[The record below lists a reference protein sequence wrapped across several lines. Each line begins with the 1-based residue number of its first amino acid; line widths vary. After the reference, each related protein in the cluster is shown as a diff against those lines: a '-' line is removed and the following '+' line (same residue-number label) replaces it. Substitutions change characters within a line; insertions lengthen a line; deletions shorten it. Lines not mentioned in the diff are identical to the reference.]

1 MKKKSSNNKLIPP
14 DKNWFQLLTENS
26 LTGAYILRQN
36 EFLYV
41 NHAILKLFGYTYDEF
56 INELSPADLTH
67 DDDKKLLEKNI
78 RKRVDGE
85 TDTIHYSFRGIRK
98 DKKIIICEV
107 LGKRIDIDG
116 SPAIIGT
123 LIDIT
128 ERKKV
133 EEDLLIAKEKA
144 ETADKLKT
152 EFISQISH
160 EIRTPLNNILAY
172 VSLIREEVEDKLS
185 PELAEGF
192 KIIDKS
198 TFRLIK
204 TIDQL
209 LNLSKVQTGNY
220 HVNPEYLDLN
230 EDILEDLF
238 MEFFSKAKQ
247 KGTEIVY
254 ESLTNKKILGDKY
267 LIQQLFANLIEN
279 SVKYT
284 ETGKIVIKI
293 YLNPE
298 QNVAVDITDTGIG
311 ISEDF
316 LPFIFDSFSQDED
329 VREKNYE
336 GSGLGLS
343 LVKKYAELNKAEVL
357 VKSIKNKGT
366 TFTIVFNNH

>member
-1 MKKKSSNNKLIPP
+1 MKKKSPNKLIPP
-14 DKNWFQLLTENS
+14 DENWFQLLTENS
-26 LTGAYILRQN
+26 LTGAYILREN

-41 NHAILKLFGYTYDEF
+41 NHAILKLFGYTYNEF

-116 SPAIIGT
+116 IPAIMGT

-220 HVNPEYLDLN
+220 YVNPEKLDLN

-238 MEFFSKAKQ
+238 IEFFSKAKQ

-254 ESLTNKKILGDKY
+254 ENLTNKKILGDKY

-293 YLNPE
+293 YLNSK

-329 VREKNYE
+329 VRGKNYE

-343 LVKKYAELNKAEVL
+343 LVKKYAELNNADVL
-357 VKSIKNKGT
+357 VKSVKNKGT
-366 TFTIVFNNH
+366 TFTVVFDNH